1 MKCAAVSSVRETGN
15 SGKHKRDHA
24 ERAGAGAG
32 KPFSFP
38 QMEKNKKQTKSKT
51 RRFRVKD

>member
-51 RRFRVKD
+51 PRFRVKD